1 MTDLSDLELR
11 RQRAAR
17 NQSLFRQVN
26 ERIEA
31 MSATDS
37 FVSFVCECADETCE
51 TQMPLTREEYER
63 VRSRPNWFVV
73 LPGHN
78 LVDVEVIDV
87 ASDRYFIVSKLG
99 AGAEVAKELDPR
111 SQ

>member
-1 MTDLSDLELR
+1 MTDLSELELR

-17 NQSLFRQVN
+17 NQSLFREIN

-31 MSATDS
+31 ISATSS
-37 FVSFVCECADETCE
+37 FVSFVCECADETCDA
-51 TQMPLTREEYER
+51 QLPLTLEEYER

-73 LPGHN
+73 VPGHN
-78 LVDVEVIDV
+78 LVDVEVIDI

-99 AGAEVAKELDPR
+99 AGAELARELEPR

>member
-1 MTDLSDLELR
+1 VTDVSGLEVR
-11 RQRAAR
+11 RERAAR
-17 NQSLFRQVN
+17 NQSLFRGVN

-31 MSATDS
+31 ISGTSS
-37 FVSFVCECADETCE
+37 FVSFVCECADKTCDAKL
-51 TQMPLTREEYER
+51 PLTLEEYER

-78 LVDVEVIDV
+78 LVDVEIIDV

-99 AGAEVAKELDPR
+99 AGAELARELDPR
-111 SQ
+111 SR